1 MSVSENA
8 GVNWIQD
15 YTNLRKANVSSVLS
29 VVSVQYNTKIYTR
42 ENKRKNYLA
51 LLSNVK
57 FHLYI
62 LAKHLSPREFILH
75 LHPANRETQTCHW
88 GFDVSNWRSYLHIQ
102 VFLNM
107 NFFISIHHKTCNIGH
122 ISIIQI
128 AFCSTKYT
136 SRKTLI
142 RITVIYLVRM
152 ETIRSR
158 MSNI

>member
-1 MSVSENA
+1 MS
-8 GVNWIQD
+8 
-15 YTNLRKANVSSVLS
+15 
-29 VVSVQYNTKIYTR
+29 NTTQKYILEKISAT
-42 ENKRKNYLA
+42 NYLA

-62 LAKHLSPREFILH
+62 LAKHFSPREFILH

-102 VFLNM
+102 VCLNM
-107 NFFISIHHKTCNIGH
+107 KFFISIKMMANMSYKSH
-122 ISIIQI
+122 IITQI
-128 AFCSTKYT
+128 SLCSTKYT

-142 RITVIYLVRM
+142 RITVIYLVQM